1 MLGASVD
8 KEIYIKIS
16 EENQTFP
23 GAVVLLLNKK
33 I

>member
-1 MLGASVD
+1 MLEASVD

-16 EENQTFP
+16 EEKQTFP
-23 GAVVLLLNKK
+23 GAVGLLNKK